1 MAKQMVGTRVP
12 ESWIGRL
19 KELSES
25 TGMSQSEL
33 IYQAVAKLIGEDV
46 SDVNDRIAGIEAEV
60 QTIKQRLGKLTA
72 SLTS

>member
-12 ESWIGRL
+12 ESWIDRL
-19 KELSES
+19 KELSQI
-25 TGMSQSEL
+25 TGVSQSEL

-46 SDVNDRIAGIEAEV
+46 SDVSDRIAGIEAEV

>member
-19 KELSES
+19 KELSQI
-25 TGMSQSEL
+25 TGVSQSEL

-46 SDVNDRIAGIEAEV
+46 GDVGDRLSGIEAEV

>member
-12 ESWIGRL
+12 ESWIDRL
-19 KELSES
+19 KELTES
-25 TGMSQSEL
+25 TGLSQSEL
-33 IYQAVAKLIGEDV
+33 IYQAIAKLIGEDV
-46 SDVNDRIAGIEAEV
+46 SDVSDRIAGIEAEV

>member
-12 ESWIGRL
+12 ESWIDRL